1 MTPPVVSVQLAKGLQ
16 PPLCDAHA
24 SVSTPTDVMYR
35 NNSSDDDD
43 DDASIYKYNTI
54 QFIESYRMTA
64 NMSCFVEI
72 GFHR

>member
-1 MTPPVVSVQLAKGLQ
+1 
-16 PPLCDAHA
+16 
-24 SVSTPTDVMYR
+24 MYR